1 MSINT
6 LTVTYFLAIDKVP
19 FLETIFPTFTIYV
32 LVLVATGL
40 PLLTFSGYL
49 HYRRVP
55 GYEVQAVTNIENN
68 PYNYKLPPGFWLHV
82 IMPYFLIQSKLLTKI
97 SKNEKISDEE
107 MKAMTDLQKMME
119 RLNKGGF
126 VGVGKKRSFGR
137 SEDVS

>member
-1 MSINT
+1 
-6 LTVTYFLAIDKVP
+6 
-19 FLETIFPTFTIYV
+19 
-32 LVLVATGL
+32 
-40 PLLTFSGYL
+40 
-49 HYRRVP
+49 
-55 GYEVQAVTNIENN
+55 
-68 PYNYKLPPGFWLHV
+68 
-82 IMPYFLIQSKLLTKI
+82 MPYFLIQSKLLTKI